1 MLANVSSTIFMSGR
15 LAPSTASPIGMPWPS
30 TSRLRLVPFLA
41 RSVGFLP
48 VFFPPEGRLGHAP
61 VHAQPLPVN
70 ALQTRV
76 FQQSGLPQRRKDPR
90 SDPLLEAVVRRGP
103 RAELGGV
110 QRFPLA
116 AGAEHEQDGVHADPV
131 GGAWSSTPKRWV
143 FTWRGKCISIS
154 GHKLSGMRQSSR
166 TRSVS
171 MTAPSNGSQL
181 PETKCSCTQLL

>member
-1 MLANVSSTIFMSGR
+1 M
-15 LAPSTASPIGMPWPS
+15 
-30 TSRLRLVPFLA
+30 
-41 RSVGFLP
+41 P

-131 GGAWSSTPKRWV
+131 GGAWSSTAEAMGVYVAGQVHLNFRPQAVRD
-143 FTWRGKCISIS
+143 
-154 GHKLSGMRQSSR
+154 
-166 TRSVS
+166 
-171 MTAPSNGSQL
+171 APVVGNEVCVHDGTEQW
-181 PETKCSCTQLL
+181 